1 MIAHHRLPIRSKK
14 VLPTQRTLICTF
26 VALAS
31 GAFGFLVGG
40 QLSVSAQI
48 QRCQTQPW
56 GLRNVCEAW
65 VTPGAAWQG
74 SFTGLW
80 MGMVLGGFAG
90 GLATRRPQRET
101 PVDTINSLQPDVFNR
116 TPLGNTGVEVPLSS
130 DLKLT
135 PAQREV
141 LQCLLILLAATPD
154 RQKFSSVL
162 SDNSQTQILSP
173 ELQEW
178 ARVTARSH
186 PLATQNM
193 TLAQAKQLLVE
204 LGFSE
209 RAIEQAWRIVQVRA

>member
-1 MIAHHRLPIRSKK
+1 
-14 VLPTQRTLICTF
+14 
-26 VALAS
+26 VALAT

-40 QLSVSAQI
+40 QVNVNAQT

-56 GLRNVCEAW
+56 GLQNVCEAW
-65 VTPGAAWQG
+65 LTPGAAWQG

-80 MGMVLGGFAG
+80 TGMVLGGFAG
-90 GLATRRPQRET
+90 GLATRKPQQEM
-101 PVDTINSLQPDVFNR
+101 PVDTANPSALQANESEV
-116 TPLGNTGVEVPLSS
+116 TTLGNTGVEVPLSS

-135 PAQREV
+135 QMQREV
-141 LQCLLILLAATPD
+141 LQCLLILLAATSD
-154 RQKFSSVL
+154 RQNLSKPPSGSSAHA
-162 SDNSQTQILSP
+162 QILSP

-186 PLATQNM
+186 PLATQNI

-209 RAIEQAWRIVQVRA
+209 RSIEQAWRIVQVR

>member
-1 MIAHHRLPIRSKK
+1 MP
-14 VLPTQRTLICTF
+14 LPTQRTLICTF
-26 VALAS
+26 VALTS
-31 GAFGFLVGG
+31 GAFGFLLGG
-40 QLSVSAQI
+40 QLSVNAQT

-80 MGMVLGGFAG
+80 TGMILGGFAG
-90 GLATRRPQRET
+90 GLATHKPKPQSSVNT
-101 PVDTINSLQPDVFNR
+101 VSAASQSLESDV
-116 TPLGNTGVEVPLSS
+116 TTLGNTGVEVPLSP

-141 LQCLLILLAATPD
+141 LQCLLILLAATSD
-154 RQKFSSVL
+154 RQNLASVPSDSSAHA
-162 SDNSQTQILSP
+162 QILSP

-178 ARVTARSH
+178 AKVTARSH
-186 PLATQNM
+186 PLATKNI

-209 RAIEQAWRIVQVRA
+209 RAIEQAWRIVQVRHQGEDS

>member
-1 MIAHHRLPIRSKK
+1 VP
-14 VLPTQRTLICTF
+14 LPTQRTLICTF

-40 QLSVSAQI
+40 QLSVNIQT

-90 GLATRRPQRET
+90 GLATRKPEREAL
-101 PVDTINSLQPDVFNR
+101 VNTINSLQPDVFNR
-116 TPLGNTGVEVPLSS
+116 TNTGVEVLLSS

-141 LQCLLILLAATPD
+141 LQCLLIFLAATPD

-162 SDNSQTQILSP
+162 SGNSQTQILSP

-193 TLAQAKQLLVE
+193 TLAQAKQLLGE

-209 RAIEQAWRIVQVRA
+209 QAIEQAWKIVQVEK

>member
-1 MIAHHRLPIRSKK
+1 MP
-14 VLPTQRTLICTF
+14 LPTQRTLICTF
-26 VALAS
+26 VALAA

-40 QLSVSAQI
+40 QLSVNVQT

-80 MGMVLGGFAG
+80 TGLVLGGFAG
-90 GLATRRPQRET
+90 GLATRSPRSET
-101 PVDTINSLQPDVFNR
+101 LVDTTKISSLQTDKSNV
-116 TPLGNTGVEVPLSS
+116 TTLGSTGVEVPLSS

-135 PAQREV
+135 QTQSDV
-141 LQCLLILLAATPD
+141 LQCLLILLAAAPD
-154 RQKFSSVL
+154 RQNPSTISSGKT
-162 SDNSQTQILSP
+162 SQEQVLSP

-186 PLATQNM
+186 PLATQNI

-209 RAIEQAWRIVQVRA
+209 KAIEQAWRIVEVRR

>member
-1 MIAHHRLPIRSKK
+1 MP
-14 VLPTQRTLICTF
+14 LPTQRTLICTF

-31 GAFGFLVGG
+31 GAFGFLIGG
-40 QLSVSAQI
+40 QMSVNAQT

-56 GLRNVCEAW
+56 GLRNICEAW

-80 MGMVLGGFAG
+80 TGMVLGGFAG
-90 GLATRRPQRET
+90 GLATRKPQQEA
-101 PVDTINSLQPDVFNR
+101 PMDAANPSVQANESALQANEPDT
-116 TPLGNTGVEVPLSS
+116 TTLGNTGVEVPLSS

-135 PAQREV
+135 QMQREV
-141 LQCLLILLAATPD
+141 LQCLLILLAATSDHQNLP
-154 RQKFSSVL
+154 KLPSS
-162 SDNSQTQILSP
+162 SSAHAQILSP

-178 ARVTARSH
+178 AKVTARSH
-186 PLATQNM
+186 PLATQNI

-209 RAIEQAWRIVQVRA
+209 RAIEQAWRIVQVGS